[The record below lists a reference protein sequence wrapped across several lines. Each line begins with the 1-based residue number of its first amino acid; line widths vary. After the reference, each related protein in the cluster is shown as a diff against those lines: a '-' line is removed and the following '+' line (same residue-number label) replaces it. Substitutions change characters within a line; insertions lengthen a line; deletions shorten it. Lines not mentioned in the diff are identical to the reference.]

1 VEILIIVQVQVVMTL
16 YRKRLKKNGR
26 IVTTVMEEDISL
38 ISAHPVM
45 EEEDSQK
52 DIQRLKQEPVVPAL
66 EQELPLVINVEIMA
80 I

>member
-1 VEILIIVQVQVVMTL
+1 MEILIIVQVQVVMTL